1 MKKVYLALM
10 CLAVVAMFTA
20 CDEKKT
26 NEPEDQT
33 SQDSSKPSNPDD
45 DDED

>member
-10 CLAVVAMFTA
+10 CLSVVAMFTA

-26 NEPEDQT
+26 NGPENET
-33 SQDSSKPSNPDD
+33 QDEKLKPSDL
-45 DDED
+45 